1 MSDLKMTMAALR
13 RELRAAMDDRNK
25 LSKLHATVTDS
36 INQAYG
42 EEKEALVKFRQEV
55 KDALNCRLLDTWGRR

>member
-1 MSDLKMTMAALR
+1 MSNINVTISALR

-42 EEKEALVKFRQEV
+42 EEKEALAKFRQEV
-55 KDALNCRLLDTWGRR
+55 RDALNCRVDNWGKR

>member
-1 MSDLKMTMAALR
+1 MNTLNRTIQALR
-13 RELRAAMDDRNK
+13 RELRASMDDRSK

-42 EEKEALVKFRQEV
+42 EEKELLVKFRQEV
-55 KDALNCRLLDTWGRR
+55 KDALNCRTLDPWGKR